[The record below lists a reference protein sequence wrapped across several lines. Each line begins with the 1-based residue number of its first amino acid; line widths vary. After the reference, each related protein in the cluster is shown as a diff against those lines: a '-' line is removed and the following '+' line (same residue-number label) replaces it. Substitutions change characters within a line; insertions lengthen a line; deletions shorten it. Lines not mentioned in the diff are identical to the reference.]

1 MCFEMFRFTISSCST
16 SDYSFVAK
24 NRKGTSN
31 IRRIQKTKRKMTDN
45 EPGLSAMLSSMS
57 GLIPYVPNSRM
68 AKRAVAMYATVSM
81 VTERMLEMANL
92 ALERFLSSENAGKTK
107 NWTL

>member
-1 MCFEMFRFTISSCST
+1 MCFEMFRFTISSWST
-16 SDYSFVAK
+16 NDYSFVAK
-24 NRKGTSN
+24 NKKGTSN
-31 IRRIQKTKRKMTDN
+31 ISRIQKTNRKMTDN
-45 EPGLSAMLSSMS
+45 EPGLSAMLSNMS

>member
-1 MCFEMFRFTISSCST
+1 MFRFTISSCST

-24 NRKGTSN
+24 KRKGTSN
-31 IRRIQKTKRKMTDN
+31 IRRIQKTNRKMTDI

-57 GLIPYVPNSRM
+57 GLIPYVPNKRM
-68 AKRAVAMYATVSM
+68 AKNAVAIYAIVSM

-92 ALERFLSSENAGKTK
+92 AFERFLSSEKAGKTK
-107 NWTL
+107 N